1 MEFGIMI
8 LPDLEITKL
17 EDFLKIRKMTI
28 GQNLLQQFLEI
39 LVLQILLLRPRVL
52 RGTFKFLMIILII
65 LLVVMWKDITPVI
78 HTILVIA

>member
-1 MEFGIMI
+1 MI